1 MKKNMTKVMAMGMVL
16 TMLAGTTVFAV
27 DRTATNDMAAAGSEM
42 DVKEEGFTTDSGK
55 IVSVEKSGTDGVSVV
70 EIENKNGGL
79 RFAVDANSLILD
91 RKDGSYKTVADL
103 TEGMEVAVVYSANSP
118 MGMSLPPYLG
128 SVTAVVANADAD
140 NMMVGHFGD
149 DLTDETNKL
158 QLNISDETRILNME
172 GAKIKL
178 SAADVKNRDALVFY
192 YVTTRSIPAQTTP
205 SLVLLLT
212 QAEEAGEEMGNE
224 PKMQA
229 QIMVPLREAAKENGY
244 TVKFA
249 DGQTL
254 SGRTIVYAA
263 GTYRRRL
270 NIKGEHEFSARGISY
285 CAVCDGAFYKDKDT
299 AVIGGGDTALS
310 DALFLSDIAK
320 NVYVIH
326 RRDAFRANEALV
338 EKVKQIPNITLIL
351 NAVPVEFIGDN
362 MLTAVKYILNGEEKT
377 LPVGGSFTAIGSIP
391 NTDMLKGIAELDD
404 NGYIAA
410 GEDGVTSAKGIFAA
424 GDVRTKSLRQVITA
438 AADGANCIDSIKKY
452 LQQ

>member
-27 DRTATNDMAAAGSEM
+27 DGTATNDMAAAGSEM

-91 RKDGSYKTVADL
+91 SKDGSYKTVADL

-149 DLTDETNKL
+149 DLTDKTNKL
-158 QLNISDETRILNME
+158 QLNISDETRILNLE
-172 GAKIKL
+172 GAKIRL
-178 SAADVKNRDALVFY
+178 SAEDVKNQDALVFY
-192 YVTTRSIPAQTTP
+192 DVTTRSIPAQTTP

-229 QIMVPLREAAKENGY
+229 QMMVPLREAAKENGY
-244 TVKFA
+244 TVKWQGKQKPIVLEK
-249 DGQTL
+249 DGT
-254 SGRTIVYAA
+254 SI
-263 GTYRRRL
+263 
-270 NIKGEHEFSARGISY
+270 E
-285 CAVCDGAFYKDKDT
+285 
-299 AVIGGGDTALS
+299 
-310 DALFLSDIAK
+310 
-320 NVYVIH
+320 
-326 RRDAFRANEALV
+326 
-338 EKVKQIPNITLIL
+338 ITLGS
-351 NAVPVEFIGDN
+351 AEYVVEGD
-362 MLTAVKYILNGEEKT
+362 MVMKAAMPSE
-377 LPVGGSFTAIGSIP
+377 
-391 NTDMLKGIAELDD
+391 LKGGKTYVSSE
-404 NGYIAA
+404 
-410 GEDGVTSAKGIFAA
+410 IF
-424 GDVRTKSLRQVITA
+424 
-438 AADGANCIDSIKKY
+438 N
-452 LQQ
+452 

>member
-27 DRTATNDMAAAGSEM
+27 DRTATNDMAATGSEM
-42 DVKEEGFTTDSGK
+42 DVKEEGFVTDSGK
-55 IVSVEKSGTDGVSVV
+55 IISVEKSGTDGVSVV

-103 TEGMEVAVVYSANSP
+103 TEGMEIAVVYSANSP

-192 YVTTRSIPAQTTP
+192 DITTRSIPAQTTP

-212 QAEEAGEEMGNE
+212 QAEETQTRETQTQE
-224 PKMQA
+224 
-229 QIMVPLREAAKENGY
+229 MVPLREAAVKNGY
-244 TVKFA
+244 TVKWQ
-249 DGQTL
+249 GKQKPIL
-254 SGRTIVYAA
+254 LEKE
-263 GTYRRRL
+263 GT
-270 NIKGEHEFSARGISY
+270 S
-285 CAVCDGAFYKDKDT
+285 
-299 AVIGGGDTALS
+299 
-310 DALFLSDIAK
+310 IA
-320 NVYVIH
+320 
-326 RRDAFRANEALV
+326 
-338 EKVKQIPNITLIL
+338 IT
-351 NAVPVEFIGDN
+351 
-362 MLTAVKYILNGEEKT
+362 
-377 LPVGGSFTAIGSIP
+377 IGSDEYVVEG
-391 NTDMLKGIAELDD
+391 DMVMKAAMPSELK
-404 NGYIAA
+404 
-410 GEDGVTSAKGIFAA
+410 DGKTYVSSEIF
-424 GDVRTKSLRQVITA
+424 
-438 AADGANCIDSIKKY
+438 N
-452 LQQ
+452 

>member
-16 TMLAGTTVFAV
+16 TMLAGTTAFASG
-27 DRTATNDMAAAGSEM
+27 TAAEATKGVLATAEDTKQAKAAFLGE
-42 DVKEEGFTTDSGK
+42 SGK

-149 DLTDETNKL
+149 DLTDKTNKL

-178 SAADVKNRDALVFY
+178 SAEDVKNQDALVFY
-192 YVTTRSIPAQTTP
+192 DITTRSIPAQTTP

-229 QIMVPLREAAKENGY
+229 QMMAAKENGY
-244 TVKFA
+244 TVKWQGKQKPIVLEK
-249 DGQTL
+249 DGT
-254 SGRTIVYAA
+254 SI
-263 GTYRRRL
+263 
-270 NIKGEHEFSARGISY
+270 E
-285 CAVCDGAFYKDKDT
+285 
-299 AVIGGGDTALS
+299 
-310 DALFLSDIAK
+310 
-320 NVYVIH
+320 
-326 RRDAFRANEALV
+326 
-338 EKVKQIPNITLIL
+338 ITLGS
-351 NAVPVEFIGDN
+351 AEYVVEGD
-362 MLTAVKYILNGEEKT
+362 MVMKAAMPSE
-377 LPVGGSFTAIGSIP
+377 
-391 NTDMLKGIAELDD
+391 LKGGKTYVSSE
-404 NGYIAA
+404 
-410 GEDGVTSAKGIFAA
+410 IF
-424 GDVRTKSLRQVITA
+424 
-438 AADGANCIDSIKKY
+438 N
-452 LQQ
+452 

>member
-27 DRTATNDMAAAGSEM
+27 DRTATNDMAATGSEM
-42 DVKEEGFTTDSGK
+42 NVKEEGFVTDSGK
-55 IVSVEKSGTDGVSVV
+55 IISVEKSGTDGVSVV

-103 TEGMEVAVVYSANSP
+103 TEGMEIAVVYSANSP

-192 YVTTRSIPAQTTP
+192 DITTRSIPAQTTP

-212 QAEEAGEEMGNE
+212 QAEEETANE
-224 PKMQA
+224 PEVQA

-244 TVKFA
+244 TVKWQGKQKPIVLEK
-249 DGQTL
+249 DGTSIEITL
-254 SGRTIVYAA
+254 GSDEYVVA
-263 GTYRRRL
+263 
-270 NIKGEHEFSARGISY
+270 
-285 CAVCDGAFYKDKDT
+285 
-299 AVIGGGDTALS
+299 GDTVKAAMPSELKDGKTYVS
-310 DALFLSDIAK
+310 SDIFNK
-320 NVYVIH
+320 
-326 RRDAFRANEALV
+326 
-338 EKVKQIPNITLIL
+338 
-351 NAVPVEFIGDN
+351 
-362 MLTAVKYILNGEEKT
+362 
-377 LPVGGSFTAIGSIP
+377 
-391 NTDMLKGIAELDD
+391 
-404 NGYIAA
+404 
-410 GEDGVTSAKGIFAA
+410 
-424 GDVRTKSLRQVITA
+424 
-438 AADGANCIDSIKKY
+438 
-452 LQQ
+452 

>member
-16 TMLAGTTVFAV
+16 TMLAGTTAFASG
-27 DRTATNDMAAAGSEM
+27 TAAEATKGVLATAEDTKQAKAAFLGE
-42 DVKEEGFTTDSGK
+42 SGK

-149 DLTDETNKL
+149 DLTDKTNKL

-192 YVTTRSIPAQTTP
+192 DITTRSIPAQTTP

-212 QAEEAGEEMGNE
+212 QAEEAGEEMTNE

-229 QIMVPLREAAKENGY
+229 QMMVPLREAAKENGY
-244 TVKFA
+244 TVKWQGKQKPIVLEK
-249 DGQTL
+249 DGT
-254 SGRTIVYAA
+254 SI
-263 GTYRRRL
+263 
-270 NIKGEHEFSARGISY
+270 E
-285 CAVCDGAFYKDKDT
+285 
-299 AVIGGGDTALS
+299 
-310 DALFLSDIAK
+310 
-320 NVYVIH
+320 
-326 RRDAFRANEALV
+326 
-338 EKVKQIPNITLIL
+338 ITLGS
-351 NAVPVEFIGDN
+351 AEYVVEGD
-362 MLTAVKYILNGEEKT
+362 MVMKAAMPSELKDGKT
-377 LPVGGSFTAIGSIP
+377 YVSS
-391 NTDMLKGIAELDD
+391 E
-404 NGYIAA
+404 
-410 GEDGVTSAKGIFAA
+410 IF
-424 GDVRTKSLRQVITA
+424 
-438 AADGANCIDSIKKY
+438 N
-452 LQQ
+452 

>member
-27 DRTATNDMAAAGSEM
+27 DGTATNDMATAGSEM

-149 DLTDETNKL
+149 DLTDKTNKL

-178 SAADVKNRDALVFY
+178 SAEDVKNQDALVFY
-192 YVTTRSIPAQTTP
+192 DITTRSIPADNT
-205 SLVLLLT
+205 
-212 QAEEAGEEMGNE
+212 
-224 PKMQA
+224 
-229 QIMVPLREAAKENGY
+229 
-244 TVKFA
+244 F
-249 DGQTL
+249 
-254 SGRTIVYAA
+254 SG
-263 GTYRRRL
+263 
-270 NIKGEHEFSARGISY
+270 
-285 CAVCDGAFYKDKDT
+285 
-299 AVIGGGDTALS
+299 
-310 DALFLSDIAK
+310 
-320 NVYVIH
+320 
-326 RRDAFRANEALV
+326 
-338 EKVKQIPNITLIL
+338 
-351 NAVPVEFIGDN
+351 
-362 MLTAVKYILNGEEKT
+362 
-377 LPVGGSFTAIGSIP
+377 
-391 NTDMLKGIAELDD
+391 
-404 NGYIAA
+404 
-410 GEDGVTSAKGIFAA
+410 
-424 GDVRTKSLRQVITA
+424 A
-438 AADGANCIDSIKKY
+438 AADTGRRSRGRNDK
-452 LQQ
+452 

>member
-27 DRTATNDMAAAGSEM
+27 DGTATNDMAAAGSEM

-149 DLTDETNKL
+149 DLTDKTNKL
-158 QLNISDETRILNME
+158 QLNISNETRILNME

-178 SAADVKNRDALVFY
+178 SAEDVKNQDALVFY
-192 YVTTRSIPAQTTP
+192 DITTRSIPAQTTP

-212 QAEEAGEEMGNE
+212 QTEETQTRETQTQE
-224 PKMQA
+224 
-229 QIMVPLREAAKENGY
+229 MVPLREAAVKNGY
-244 TVKFA
+244 TVKWQGKQKPILLEK
-249 DGQTL
+249 DGT
-254 SGRTIVYAA
+254 SI
-263 GTYRRRL
+263 
-270 NIKGEHEFSARGISY
+270 E
-285 CAVCDGAFYKDKDT
+285 
-299 AVIGGGDTALS
+299 
-310 DALFLSDIAK
+310 
-320 NVYVIH
+320 
-326 RRDAFRANEALV
+326 
-338 EKVKQIPNITLIL
+338 ITLGS
-351 NAVPVEFIGDN
+351 AEYVVEGD
-362 MLTAVKYILNGEEKT
+362 MVMKAAMPSELKDGKT
-377 LPVGGSFTAIGSIP
+377 YVSS
-391 NTDMLKGIAELDD
+391 E
-404 NGYIAA
+404 
-410 GEDGVTSAKGIFAA
+410 IF
-424 GDVRTKSLRQVITA
+424 
-438 AADGANCIDSIKKY
+438 N
-452 LQQ
+452 

>member
-16 TMLAGTTVFAV
+16 TMLAGTTAFASG
-27 DRTATNDMAAAGSEM
+27 TAAEATKGVLATAEDTKQAKAAFLGE
-42 DVKEEGFTTDSGK
+42 SGK

-149 DLTDETNKL
+149 DLTDKTNKL

-178 SAADVKNRDALVFY
+178 SAEDVKNQDALVFY
-192 YVTTRSIPAQTTP
+192 DITTRSIPAQTTP

-229 QIMVPLREAAKENGY
+229 QMMVPLGEEAKENGRASRSPSFW
-244 TVKFA
+244 K
-249 DGQTL
+249 
-254 SGRTIVYAA
+254 RTAPPLKLRSAA
-263 GTYRRRL
+263 
-270 NIKGEHEFSARGISY
+270 
-285 CAVCDGAFYKDKDT
+285 
-299 AVIGGGDTALS
+299 
-310 DALFLSDIAK
+310 
-320 NVYVIH
+320 
-326 RRDAFRANEALV
+326 
-338 EKVKQIPNITLIL
+338 Q
-351 NAVPVEFIGDN
+351 N
-362 MLTAVKYILNGEEKT
+362 M
-377 LPVGGSFTAIGSIP
+377 
-391 NTDMLKGIAELDD
+391 
-404 NGYIAA
+404 
-410 GEDGVTSAKGIFAA
+410 
-424 GDVRTKSLRQVITA
+424 
-438 AADGANCIDSIKKY
+438 
-452 LQQ
+452 

>member
-27 DRTATNDMAAAGSEM
+27 DGTATNDMATAGSEM

-128 SVTAVVANADAD
+128 SVTAVVANAD
-140 NMMVGHFGD
+140 
-149 DLTDETNKL
+149 DLTDKTNKL

-178 SAADVKNRDALVFY
+178 SAEDVKNQDALVFY
-192 YVTTRSIPAQTTP
+192 DITTRSIPAQTTP

-212 QAEEAGEEMGNE
+212 QAEEAGEEMTNE

-229 QIMVPLREAAKENGY
+229 QMMVPLREAAKENGY
-244 TVKFA
+244 TVKWQGKQKPIVLEK
-249 DGQTL
+249 DGT
-254 SGRTIVYAA
+254 SI
-263 GTYRRRL
+263 
-270 NIKGEHEFSARGISY
+270 E
-285 CAVCDGAFYKDKDT
+285 
-299 AVIGGGDTALS
+299 
-310 DALFLSDIAK
+310 
-320 NVYVIH
+320 
-326 RRDAFRANEALV
+326 
-338 EKVKQIPNITLIL
+338 ITLGS
-351 NAVPVEFIGDN
+351 AEYVVEGD
-362 MLTAVKYILNGEEKT
+362 MVMKAAMPSELKDGKT
-377 LPVGGSFTAIGSIP
+377 YVSS
-391 NTDMLKGIAELDD
+391 E
-404 NGYIAA
+404 
-410 GEDGVTSAKGIFAA
+410 IF
-424 GDVRTKSLRQVITA
+424 
-438 AADGANCIDSIKKY
+438 N
-452 LQQ
+452 